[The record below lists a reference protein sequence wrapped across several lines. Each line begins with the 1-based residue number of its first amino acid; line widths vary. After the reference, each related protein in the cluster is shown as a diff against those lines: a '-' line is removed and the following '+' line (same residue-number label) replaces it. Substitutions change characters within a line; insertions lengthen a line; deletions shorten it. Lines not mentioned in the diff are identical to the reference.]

1 MALHADLLI
10 TNARV
15 FTSDLTNPRDDV
27 NAVAVKGNRI
37 VFAGSA
43 ADAQGWRGP
52 GTRLID
58 AGQQTLIPGFVDSH
72 FHLLHGSL
80 KLDGIQL
87 EGAADY
93 DTMAQR
99 IHAFAGEHPNRPWLD
114 GYGLRYNLGP
124 GHQPLTRHDLDAII
138 ADQPVVVTAYDYHTA
153 WANTLG
159 LKLAGI
165 FNGGECGPNS
175 EIVLDEHGEATGEL
189 REGAQGPVRNLL
201 PEPDAAH
208 KRALLHKG
216 LRQAAELGVTSV
228 HNMNCDWEEAVLYAA
243 LEDAGELT
251 ARVYVPYDIKPHT
264 PFEAL
269 ADDAVNFRQTYQSE
283 MVRAGSV
290 KFFMDGVIESY
301 TGLLV
306 ESYADDPGTRGDAN
320 FTPEH
325 FNRMAVEAD
334 RLGFQIKVHATGDL
348 AVRRVLDGYEAAQRL
363 NGKRDSRHRVE
374 HIELIHPDDIGRFKQ
389 LEVIASMQ
397 PLHNPLSP
405 QAGDVWPSRVGPQR
419 WGLSFAWQTLR
430 EAGALLAFGSDWPV
444 VSQNPMLGVNAA
456 VNRQLW
462 QAGLPDQRQ
471 TLADTLVAYTRDAAY
486 AEFQEGQKGQLKAGY
501 LADMVLL
508 SEDIFSIPSEQL
520 ASARP
525 VLTMCDGK
533 IVFGQ

>member
-1 MALHADLLI
+1 MAQFADLLV

-15 FTSDLTNPRDDV
+15 FTSDPTNPRAE
-27 NAVAVKGNRI
+27 AVAVKGNRI

-52 GTRLID
+52 GARLID
-58 AGQQTLIPGFVDSH
+58 AGQRTLMPGFIDSH

-80 KLDGIQL
+80 QLDSIQL

-93 DTMAQR
+93 DTMAQL
-99 IHAFAGEHPNRPWLD
+99 IHAFDEQHPNRPWLD
-114 GYGLRYNLGP
+114 GYGLRYNSGP
-124 GHQPLTRHDLDAII
+124 GHQPLTRHDLDAIV
-138 ADQPVVVTAYDYHTA
+138 ADRPVIVTAYDFHTA

-175 EIVLDEHGEATGEL
+175 RIVLDEHGEATGEL
-189 REGAQGPVRNLL
+189 REGAQGPVRELL
-201 PEPDAAH
+201 SEHGPAQ

-228 HNMNCDWEEAVLYAA
+228 HNMNCDWEEAALYAA

-251 ARVYVPYDIKPHT
+251 VRVYMPYDIKPHT

-269 ADDAVNFRQTYQSE
+269 ADDAVNFREAYQSE
-283 MVRAGSV
+283 MVRAGSL

-306 ESYADDPGTRGDAN
+306 EPYADDPGASGDAN
-320 FTPEH
+320 FMPEH
-325 FNRMAVEAD
+325 FSRMAVEAD
-334 RLGFQIKVHATGDL
+334 RLGFQIKVHAIGDL

-397 PLHNPLSP
+397 PLHNPPLP
-405 QAGDVWPSRVGPQR
+405 QAGDVWPSRVGPRR

-430 EAGALLAFGSDWPV
+430 EAGARLAFGSDWPV

-456 VNRQLW
+456 VNRKLW
-462 QAGLPDQRQ
+462 LAGLPDQRQ
-471 TLADTLVAYTRDAAY
+471 TLANTLAAYTRDAAY
-486 AEFQEGQKGQLKAGY
+486 AEFQERQKGQLKAGY

-520 ASARP
+520 ASVRP
-525 VLTMCDGK
+525 VMTMCDGR
-533 IVFGQ
+533 VVYEV